1 MNDLNLESERFLS
14 RPDNSGALGIK
25 VLKNS
30 VCLEAVL
37 SINNEETR
45 LWKEQHDVI
54 KYELCANGK
63 THRVLRNVLKNFGP
77 LVKTRIST
85 QVKLQKLSPLSS
97 ACIQ

>member
-1 MNDLNLESERFLS
+1 METFLEVSLTLSCLKFSNSQTSFKNLIANDLNLESERFLS

-45 LWKEQHDVI
+45 L
-54 KYELCANGK
+54 
-63 THRVLRNVLKNFGP
+63 
-77 LVKTRIST
+77 
-85 QVKLQKLSPLSS
+85 
-97 ACIQ
+97 